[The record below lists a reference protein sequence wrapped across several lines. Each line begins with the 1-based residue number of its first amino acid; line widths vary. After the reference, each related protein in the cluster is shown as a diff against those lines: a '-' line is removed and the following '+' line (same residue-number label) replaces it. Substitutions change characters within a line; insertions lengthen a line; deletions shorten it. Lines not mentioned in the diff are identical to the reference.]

1 MTDVLTQIL
10 ADKHREVE
18 AAAAARPVTD
28 LRSAPGY
35 HEPRRN
41 FFGAVAAPRRDRAN
55 LIAEVKQRSPSA
67 GLIRPDF
74 DVALLA
80 SAYERGG
87 ASALSVLT
95 DAKWFGGDGS
105 HIAIAK
111 HACGL
116 PVLRKD
122 FVIDEY
128 QLHEARMLGAD
139 AVLLIAE
146 ALEPRHLAGL
156 CESAVALGL
165 CVLVEVH
172 SREALH
178 GVLGAISLEKCRG
191 SLLLGVNNRDLRRQ
205 VTDIG
210 ITERLAPE
218 VPPTAPLVAESG
230 IRSHSDAQRMF
241 LAGARALLVGEA
253 LLKEPD
259 VTAAARRMMEGGS

>member
-1 MTDVLTQIL
+1 MEDILAQIL
-10 ADKHREVE
+10 ADKRRYVE
-18 AAAAARPVTD
+18 AARLARSVESLMADP
-28 LRSAPGY
+28 AY

-41 FFGAVAAPRRDRAN
+41 FFGATAAPRRDRAN
-55 LIAEVKQRSPSA
+55 LIAEIKQRSPSA
-67 GLIRPDF
+67 GVIRPDF
-74 DVALLA
+74 DVAALA

-87 ASALSVLT
+87 AAALSVLT
-95 DAKWFGGDGS
+95 DADWFGGDGS
-105 HIAIAK
+105 HIALAK
-111 HACGL
+111 QACGL

-128 QLHEARMLGAD
+128 QLHEARALGAD

-146 ALEPRHLAGL
+146 ALDAAMLAAL
-156 CESAVALGL
+156 CRTAVGLGL

-172 SREALH
+172 SREALR
-178 GVLGAISLEKCRG
+178 GVLGAISLESCRG

-205 VTDIG
+205 VTDVG

-241 LAGARALLVGEA
+241 QAGARALLVGEA
-253 LLKEPD
+253 LLREAD
-259 VTAAARRMMEGGS
+259 VAAAVRRMMEGGA